1 MLTQEQEKKV
11 EVAFERFRWAA
22 REAERLFD
30 MPLVVQYSGGKDSD
44 VILQLAKES
53 GVPFRVTH
61 NLTTAD
67 PPDNVYYI
75 RRVFAL
81 LREEGIDCRINVPKR
96 SLWRIMRE
104 TLVIPSRMIRVC
116 CSELKER
123 KMPDAP
129 YIVTGVRWAESAARR
144 SKSGIAMVHTASVP
158 HPTSPRRTGGE
169 QAAAAAGLLTTD
181 DASSRR
187 LFEQCQMR
195 GVRVLNPIIDWSDE
209 DVWSYLASRGI
220 EGNPLYKE
228 GWTRIGCVGCPLAVR
243 RVRELAFA
251 RYPGLYKAWAESIA
265 YVIARRKAMGNPM
278 FLGGKEIESVDD
290 VLGTWD
296 GKTLKGG
303 WINTRGVS
311 VRGGSRKV

>member
-11 EVAFERFRWAA
+11 EVAYERFRWAA
-22 REAERLFD
+22 KEAERLFD

-75 RRVFAL
+75 RRVFAA
-81 LREEGIDCRINVPKR
+81 LREEGIDCRINVPRR

-104 TLVIPSRMIRVC
+104 TLVIPSRIMRVC

-129 YIVTGVRWAESAARR
+129 YIVTGVRWAESAGRR
-144 SKSGIAMVHTASVP
+144 AKSGIAMVHNASARELGV
-158 HPTSPRRTGGE
+158 E
-169 QAAAAAGLLTTD
+169 EKAAAAGLLTTD

-187 LFEQCQMR
+187 LFEQCQLR
-195 GVRVLNPIIDWSDE
+195 GVRVLNPIIDWSDD
-209 DVWSYLASRGI
+209 DVWSYLHSRGI

-228 GWTRIGCVGCPLAVR
+228 GWTRIGCVGCPLAGR
-243 RVRELAFA
+243 RARELAFA
-251 RYPGLYKAWAESIA
+251 RYPKLYKAWCDAIA
-265 YVIARRKAMGNPM
+265 YVIERRKEMGNPM
-278 FLGGKEIESVDD
+278 FLAGKEVESVED
-290 VLGTWD
+290 VLGTLCA
-296 GKTLKGG
+296 GRLRGG
-303 WINTRGVS
+303 WMNT
-311 VRGGSRKV
+311 

>member
-11 EVAFERFRWAA
+11 EVAYERFRWAA
-22 REAERLFD
+22 KEAERLFD
-30 MPLVVQYSGGKDSD
+30 MPIVVLYSGGKDSD

-75 RRVFAL
+75 RRVFAR
-81 LREEGIDCRINVPKR
+81 LREEGIDCRIYVPRR

-104 TLVIPSRMIRVC
+104 TLVIPSRMMRVC

-144 SKSGIAMVHTASVP
+144 AKSGIAMVYNASAP
-158 HPTSPRRTGGE
+158 QTQRYTGRE
-169 QAAAAAGLLTTD
+169 QAAAFGLLTTD

-195 GVRVLNPIIDWSDE
+195 GVRVLNPIIDWSDD
-209 DVWSYLASRGI
+209 DVWSYLHSRHI

-243 RVRELAFA
+243 RAREIAFA
-251 RYPGLYKAWAESIA
+251 RYPGLYKAWRDAIA
-265 YVIARRKAMGNPM
+265 YVIERRREMGNPM
-278 FLGGKEIESVDD
+278 FLAGKEVESVED
-290 VLGTWD
+290 VLGEWV
-296 GKTLKGG
+296 GGRLLGG
-303 WINTRGVS
+303 WMNT
-311 VRGGSRKV
+311 

>member
-1 MLTQEQEKKV
+1 MLTPEQQKKV
-11 EVAFERFRWAA
+11 EVAYERFRWAA
-22 REAERLFD
+22 KEADRLFD

-75 RRVFAL
+75 RRVFAA
-81 LREEGIDCRINVPKR
+81 LREEGIEAKINIPKR

-104 TLVIPSRMIRVC
+104 TLVIPSRLIRVC

-129 YIVTGVRWAESAARR
+129 YIVTGVRWSESAGRR
-144 SKSGIAMVHTASVP
+144 AKSGIAMVYNATA
-158 HPTSPRRTGGE
+158 R
-169 QAAAAAGLLTTD
+169 AAAGLLTTD

-195 GVRVLNPIIDWSDE
+195 GVRALNPIIDWGDD
-209 DVWSYLASRGI
+209 DVWSYLASRHI

-228 GWTRIGCVGCPLAVR
+228 GWTRIGCVGCPLACR
-243 RVRELAFA
+243 RAREIAFA
-251 RYPGLYKAWAESIA
+251 RYPKLYKAWHDAIA
-265 YVIARRKAMGNPM
+265 YVIARRREMGNPM
-278 FLGGKEIESVDD
+278 FLAGKEVESVED
-290 VLGTWD
+290 VLGEWD
-296 GKTLKGG
+296 GEKLRGG
-303 WINTRGVS
+303 WINT
-311 VRGGSRKV
+311 

>member
-11 EVAFERFRWAA
+11 EVAYERFRWAA
-22 REAERLFD
+22 KEAERLFD

-75 RRVFAL
+75 RRVFAA

-96 SLWRIMRE
+96 SLWKIMRE
-104 TLVIPSRMIRVC
+104 TLVIPSRIMRVC
-116 CSELKER
+116 CGELKER

-129 YIVTGVRWAESAARR
+129 YIVTGVRWAESAKRR
-144 SKSGIAMVHTASVP
+144 AKSGIAMVHAE
-158 HPTSPRRTGGE
+158 HPSTSARAMGVE
-169 QAAAAAGLLTTD
+169 EKAAAAGLLTTD
-181 DASSRR
+181 DASARR
-187 LFEQCQMR
+187 LFEQCRMR

-228 GWTRIGCVGCPLAVR
+228 GWTRIGCVGCPIAGR
-243 RVRELAFA
+243 RARELAFA
-251 RYPGLYKAWAESIA
+251 RYPKLYKAWRDAIA
-265 YVIARRKAMGNPM
+265 YVIARRKEMGNPM
-278 FLGGKEIESVDD
+278 FLAGKEVESVED
-290 VLGTWD
+290 VLGVW
-296 GKTLKGG
+296 GE
-303 WINTRGVS
+303 NP
-311 VRGGSRKV
+311 

>member
-1 MLTQEQEKKV
+1 M
-11 EVAFERFRWAA
+11 EVSKINTAYERYRWAA
-22 REAERLFD
+22 KEAERLFD

-75 RRVFAL
+75 RRVFAA
-81 LREEGIDCRINVPKR
+81 LREEGIDCRINVPRR

-104 TLVIPSRMIRVC
+104 TLVIPSRVMRVC

-129 YIVTGVRWAESAARR
+129 YIVTGVRWAESAGRR
-144 SKSGIAMVHTASVP
+144 AKSGIAMVYNASA
-158 HPTSPRRTGGE
+158 RERGE
-169 QAAAAAGLLTTD
+169 EKAAAAGLLTTD

-187 LFEQCQMR
+187 LFEQCQLR

-209 DVWSYLASRGI
+209 DVWSYLHSRGI

-228 GWTRIGCVGCPLAVR
+228 GWTRIGCVGCPLASR
-243 RVRELAFA
+243 RAIEIEFA
-251 RYPGLYKAWAESIA
+251 RYPKIYKAWRDAIA
-265 YVIARRKAMGNPM
+265 YVIERRKEMGNPM
-278 FLGGKEIESVDD
+278 FLAGKEVESVED
-290 VLGTWD
+290 VLGVWCA
-296 GKTLKGG
+296 GRLRGG
-303 WINTRGVS
+303 WMNT
-311 VRGGSRKV
+311 

>member
-1 MLTQEQEKKV
+1 MLTTEQDKKV
-11 EVAFERFRWAA
+11 EIAYERYRWAA
-22 REAERLFD
+22 KEAERLFD

-53 GVPFRVTH
+53 GVTFRVTH

-75 RRVFAL
+75 RRVFAA
-81 LREEGIDCRINVPKR
+81 LREEAIDCRINVPRR

-104 TLVIPSRMIRVC
+104 TLVIPSRVMRVC

-129 YIVTGVRWAESAARR
+129 YIVTGVRWAESAGRR
-144 SKSGIAMVHTASVP
+144 AKSGIAMVYTASA
-158 HPTSPRRTGGE
+158 HTRGE
-169 QAAAAAGLLTTD
+169 QAATAAGLLTTD

-187 LFEQCQMR
+187 LFEQCQMK
-195 GVRVLNPIIDWSDE
+195 GVRVLNPIIDWSDD

-228 GWTRIGCVGCPLAVR
+228 GWKRIGCVGCPLAGR
-243 RVRELAFA
+243 RAGELAFA
-251 RYPGLYKAWAESIA
+251 RYPKLYKAWYDAVA
-265 YVIARRKAMGNPM
+265 YVIARRKEMGKPM
-278 FLGGKEIESVDD
+278 FLAGKEVESVDD
-290 VLGTWD
+290 VLGEWD
-296 GKTLKGG
+296 GVELRGG
-303 WINTRGVS
+303 WINT
-311 VRGGSRKV
+311 

>member
-1 MLTQEQEKKV
+1 MLTQEQENKV
-11 EVAFERFRWAA
+11 EVAYERYRWAA
-22 REAERLFD
+22 KEAERLFD

-75 RRVFAL
+75 RRVFAA
-81 LREEGIDCRINVPKR
+81 LRQEGIEAKINVPKR

-104 TLVIPSRMIRVC
+104 TLVIPSRVMRVC

-123 KMPDAP
+123 RMPDAP
-129 YIVTGVRWAESAARR
+129 YIVTGVRWAESAGRR
-144 SKSGIAMVHTASVP
+144 AKSGIAMVYTASER
-158 HPTSPRRTGGE
+158 TSERTS
-169 QAAAAAGLLTTD
+169 AGLLTTD

-195 GVRVLNPIIDWSDE
+195 GVRVLNPIIDWSDD
-209 DVWSYLASRGI
+209 DVWSYLRSRGI

-228 GWTRIGCVGCPLAVR
+228 GWKRIGCVGCPLAGR
-243 RVRELAFA
+243 RARELAFA
-251 RYPGLYKAWAESIA
+251 RYPGLYKAWRDAIA
-265 YVIARRKAMGNPM
+265 YVIAKRKEMGNPM
-278 FLGGKEIESVDD
+278 CLLGRPVESVED
-290 VLGTWD
+290 VLGEWV
-296 GKTLKGG
+296 GKTLEGG
-303 WINTRGVS
+303 WINT
-311 VRGGSRKV
+311 

>member
-1 MLTQEQEKKV
+1 M
-11 EVAFERFRWAA
+11 EVSKINTAYERFRWAA
-22 REAERLFD
+22 KEAERLFD

-53 GVPFRVTH
+53 LAPAGIEFRVTH

-75 RRVFAL
+75 RRVFAR
-81 LREEGIDCRINVPKR
+81 LREEGIDCRINVPRR

-104 TLVIPSRMIRVC
+104 TLVIPARIMRVC

-129 YIVTGVRWAESAARR
+129 YIVTGVRWAESAGRR
-144 SKSGIAMVHTASVP
+144 NKSGVAMVYTASDRS
-158 HPTSPRRTGGE
+158 TR
-169 QAAAAAGLLTTD
+169 AAAAGLLTTD

-187 LFEQCQMR
+187 LFEQCQMK
-195 GVRVLNPIIDWSDE
+195 GVRMLNPIIDWSDS
-209 DVWSYLASRGI
+209 DVWDYLHSRGI

-228 GWTRIGCVGCPLAVR
+228 GWTRIGCVGCPLSGKRA
-243 RVRELAFA
+243 RELAFA
-251 RYPGLYKAWAESIA
+251 RYPKLYKAWHDAIE
-265 YVIARRKAMGNPM
+265 YVIERRREMGNPM
-278 FLGGKEIESVDD
+278 VLAGKEIESVDD
-290 VLGTWD
+290 VLGAWD

-303 WINTRGVS
+303 WINT
-311 VRGGSRKV
+311 

>member
-11 EVAFERFRWAA
+11 EVAYERYRWAA
-22 REAERLFD
+22 KEAERLFD
-30 MPLVVQYSGGKDSD
+30 MPIVVRYSGGKDSD

-75 RRVFAL
+75 RRVFAA
-81 LREEGIDCRINVPKR
+81 LREEGIDCRINVPRR

-104 TLVIPSRMIRVC
+104 TLVIPSRIMRVC

-123 KMPDAP
+123 RMPDAP
-129 YIVTGVRWAESAARR
+129 YIVTGVRWAESAGRR
-144 SKSGIAMVHTASVP
+144 AKSGIAMVYTARERGV
-158 HPTSPRRTGGE
+158 E
-169 QAAAAAGLLTTD
+169 EKAAAAGLLTTD

-187 LFEQCQMR
+187 LFEQCQLR

-209 DVWSYLASRGI
+209 DVWSYLHSRGI

-228 GWTRIGCVGCPLAVR
+228 GWTRIGCVGCPLAGR
-243 RVRELAFA
+243 RAREIAFA
-251 RYPGLYKAWAESIA
+251 RYPKLYKAWRDAIA
-265 YVIARRKAMGNPM
+265 YVIERRKEMGNPM
-278 FLGGKEIESVDD
+278 ILMGRPVESVED
-290 VLGTWD
+290 VLGAWD
-296 GKTLKGG
+296 GVELIGG
-303 WINTRGVS
+303 WMNT
-311 VRGGSRKV
+311 

>member
-1 MLTQEQEKKV
+1 MLTKEQEKKIDT
-11 EVAFERFRWAA
+11 AYERFRWASK
-22 REAERLFD
+22 EAERLFD
-30 MPLVVQYSGGKDSD
+30 MPLVVRYSGGKDSD

-53 GVPFRVTH
+53 GVSFRVTH

-75 RRVFAL
+75 RRVFAR

-104 TLVIPSRMIRVC
+104 TLVIPSRIIRVC

-129 YIVTGVRWAESAARR
+129 YIVTGVRWAESAGRR
-144 SKSGIAMVHTASVP
+144 AKSGIAMVHTASAP
-158 HPTSPRRTGGE
+158 PPYLTSLHGGGE

-195 GVRVLNPIIDWSDE
+195 GVRVLNPIIDWSDD
-209 DVWSYLASRGI
+209 DVWDYLHSRGI

-228 GWTRIGCVGCPLAVR
+228 GWTRIGCVGCPLAGR
-243 RVRELAFA
+243 RAREIAFA
-251 RYPGLYKAWAESIA
+251 RYPKLYKAWHDAIA
-265 YVIARRKAMGNPM
+265 YVIARRKEMGNPM
-278 FLGGKEIESVDD
+278 FLAGKEVESVDN
-290 VLGTWD
+290 VLGAWV
-296 GKTLKGG
+296 GGRLLGG
-303 WINTRGVS
+303 WINT
-311 VRGGSRKV
+311 

>member
-1 MLTQEQEKKV
+1 M
-11 EVAFERFRWAA
+11 EVSKELQQKIDTAYERFRWAA
-22 REAERLFD
+22 KEAERLFD
-30 MPLVVQYSGGKDSD
+30 MPLVVRYSGGKDSD

-75 RRVFAL
+75 RRVFAR
-81 LREEGIDCRINVPKR
+81 LREEGIDCRINIPRR

-104 TLVIPSRMIRVC
+104 TLVIPSRIMRVC

-129 YIVTGVRWAESAARR
+129 YIVTGVRWAESAGRR
-144 SKSGIAMVHTASVP
+144 AKSGIAMVYT
-158 HPTSPRRTGGE
+158 
-169 QAAAAAGLLTTD
+169 AAAAAGLLTTD

-195 GVRVLNPIIDWSDE
+195 GVRVLNPIIDWSDD

-228 GWTRIGCVGCPLAVR
+228 GWTRIGCVGCPLAGR
-243 RVRELAFA
+243 RAREIAFA
-251 RYPGLYKAWAESIA
+251 RYPKLYKAWADAIA
-265 YVIARRKAMGNPM
+265 YVIERRRQMGNPM
-278 FLGGKEIESVDD
+278 FIAGKEVETVDD
-290 VLGTWD
+290 VLGAWV
-296 GKTLKGG
+296 GGRLLGG
-303 WINTRGVS
+303 WINT
-311 VRGGSRKV
+311 

>member
-11 EVAFERFRWAA
+11 EVAYERFRWAA
-22 REAERLFD
+22 KEAERLFD
-30 MPLVVQYSGGKDSD
+30 MPLAVQYSGGKDSD

-75 RRVFAL
+75 RRVFAA
-81 LREEGIDCRINVPKR
+81 LREDGIDCRINVPRR

-104 TLVIPSRMIRVC
+104 TLVIPSRIMRVC

-123 KMPDAP
+123 RMPDAP
-129 YIVTGVRWAESAARR
+129 YIVTGVRWAESAGRR
-144 SKSGIAMVHTASVP
+144 AKSGIAMVHNASA
-158 HPTSPRRTGGE
+158 RERGE
-169 QAAAAAGLLTTD
+169 EKAAAAGLLTTD

-187 LFEQCQMR
+187 LFEQCQLR

-209 DVWSYLASRGI
+209 DVWSYLHSRGI

-228 GWTRIGCVGCPLAVR
+228 GWTRIGCVGCPRAGR
-243 RVRELAFA
+243 RAREIAFA
-251 RYPGLYKAWAESIA
+251 RYPKLYKAWRDAIA
-265 YVIARRKAMGNPM
+265 YVIERRKEMGNPM
-278 FLGGKEIESVDD
+278 FLEGKEVASVED
-290 VLGTWD
+290 VLGALCA
-296 GKTLKGG
+296 GRLIGG
-303 WINTRGVS
+303 WMNT
-311 VRGGSRKV
+311 